1 MKYMII
7 IFSLVFISC
16 NKTPT
21 EIPIG
26 SENNVEV
33 IVKFRVNMSQLDF
46 TSFSNDVDLLYVA
59 GEFNNWCQNSCDQLV
74 LVNDQEY
81 EISFTN
87 LTNPF
92 FQVDTEFQYKFR
104 INEDNWETPNPAV
117 SNCTPDE
124 YGGYNRF
131 HLIVAGENSLQ
142 WYFNDESG
150 N

>member
-1 MKYMII
+1 MKYLIF

-26 SENNVEV
+26 SENNVEA
-33 IVKFRVNMSQLDF
+33 IVTFTVNMSQLDIN
-46 TSFSNDVDLLYVA
+46 SFNPDLDLLFVA
-59 GEFNNWCQNSCDQLV
+59 GEFNDWCLSSCDQLI
-74 LVNDQEY
+74 LMNDQEY

-87 LTNPF
+87 LTNSF
-92 FQVDTEFQYKFR
+92 FQLDTEFQYKFR
-104 INEDNWETPNPAV
+104 INEDDWETPDPAI

-124 YGGYNRF
+124 YGGHNRF
-131 HLIVAGENSLQ
+131 HIVVAGENPLQ

-150 N
+150 K